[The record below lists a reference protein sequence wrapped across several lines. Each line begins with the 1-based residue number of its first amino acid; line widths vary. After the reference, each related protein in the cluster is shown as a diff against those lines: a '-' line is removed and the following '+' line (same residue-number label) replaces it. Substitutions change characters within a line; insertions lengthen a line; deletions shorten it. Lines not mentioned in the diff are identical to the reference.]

1 MPKAT
6 TPKAVEEL
14 SFEEAFT
21 ELDAVVSL
29 LENEPQALDEAMKLF
44 ERGQALARRC
54 SALLDQAELKLRQLS
69 GDALVEL
76 ESVDEDEFRRNL
88 FE

>member
-29 LENEPQALDEAMKLF
+29 LENEPQALDAAMKLF
-44 ERGQALARRC
+44 ERGQALAGRC

-69 GDALVEL
+69 GDTLVEL
-76 ESVDEDEFRRNL
+76 ESVD
-88 FE
+88 

>member
-76 ESVDEDEFRRNL
+76 ESVD
-88 FE
+88 

>member
-44 ERGQALARRC
+44 ERGQTLARRC
-54 SALLDQAELKLRQLS
+54 STLLDQAELKLRQLS
-69 GDALVEL
+69 GDTLVEL
-76 ESVDEDEFRRNL
+76 ESVD
-88 FE
+88 

>member
-6 TPKAVEEL
+6 TPKTVEEL

-76 ESVDEDEFRRNL
+76 ESVD
-88 FE
+88 